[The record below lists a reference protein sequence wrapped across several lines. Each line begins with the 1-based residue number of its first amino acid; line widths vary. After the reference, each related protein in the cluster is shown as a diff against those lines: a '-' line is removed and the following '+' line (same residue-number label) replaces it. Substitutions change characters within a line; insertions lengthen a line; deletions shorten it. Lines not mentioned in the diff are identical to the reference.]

1 MDVRVYIVSNPFIS
15 FLKMKISFLL
25 VLIFVLQLKSVFLLL
40 IQILNLFLISFK
52 VCHRRFTFF
61 FPLCMSSVKVSKITV
76 TYGKYSNTGK

>member
-52 VCHRRFTFF
+52 VCHR
-61 FPLCMSSVKVSKITV
+61 SSRRGAVVNESD
-76 TYGKYSNTGK
+76 